1 MDVLAETSAT
11 GSSVVVVSATGAFSN
26 ALDAWKEYVIPVAK
40 DRENTTAAAIINFS
54 CSYWKTSFVE
64 FFLFMVISY
73 HRKINRRLQEG
84 KVTVTACLHLCY
96 RNISENRRIF

>member
-40 DRENTTAAAIINFS
+40 DRENTTAAAIINF
-54 CSYWKTSFVE
+54 
-64 FFLFMVISY
+64 FMFILE
-73 HRKINRRLQEG
+73 NL
-84 KVTVTACLHLCY
+84 LC
-96 RNISENRRIF
+96 RIFSFYGDIIPQKNQS